1 MSPLSECAAHCRF
14 RPLLFVVYSRTV
26 CLLLCSVWTS
36 YKVVAVEGFVPQS
49 YRIPYCVFGS
59 LSVATS
65 LILVGSRGLHVL
77 WLRRS
82 LQKVAVSDESQSESE
97 LIKNLTW
104 GATSPRSRP
113 RCWHTLS
120 AFCHRRALCRLRLPY
135 AELDR
140 ISRDLTARTIG
151 LVGVFAQVRNH
162 RIFSCVQPPFL
173 LASASSLY
181 LVLRPAGYT
190 DGAHKQFC
198 PCLLGCGPGF
208 KGFSQG
214 LQNARAIGLVP
225 ALCEA
230 RDRFCSQPTRV

>member
-1 MSPLSECAAHCRF
+1 MSLLSECAAHCRF

-120 AFCHRRALCRLRLPY
+120 AFCLRRALCRLRLPY

-173 LASASSLY
+173 LASASSCISFCGLQDIPM
-181 LVLRPAGYT
+181 VRT
-190 DGAHKQFC
+190 KQFC
-198 PCLLGCGPGF
+198 PCLPAGLRTGNRRLFPGL
-208 KGFSQG
+208 KECSGDWFS
-214 LQNARAIGLVP
+214 ARPL
-225 ALCEA
+225 
-230 RDRFCSQPTRV
+230 